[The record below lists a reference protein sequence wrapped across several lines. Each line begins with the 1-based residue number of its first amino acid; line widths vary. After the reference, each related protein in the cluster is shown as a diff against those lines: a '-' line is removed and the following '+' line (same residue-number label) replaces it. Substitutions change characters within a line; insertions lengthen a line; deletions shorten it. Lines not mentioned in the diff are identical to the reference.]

1 MQKNKYLEYAFKK
14 YNEGKI
20 SAEAYDAILENIDVF
35 CDEDEEKN
43 DADDETSH
51 RWDEAWE
58 KEVERRL
65 ED

>member
-1 MQKNKYLEYAFKK
+1 MKRNKYLEDAFKK

-43 DADDETSH
+43 DVDDETSH

>member
-1 MQKNKYLEYAFKK
+1 MKRNKYLEDAFKK

-20 SAEAYDAILENIDVF
+20 SEEAYDAILENINAF